1 MKYFINLCISLL
13 ACIAFSACSSD
24 DPIDDTPPTPSQP
37 AQHSDD
43 KWEVVILGDITRG
56 FTFDG
61 SNASI
66 TFNTTETIYVEYNGE
81 AVGSL
86 HPAENA
92 QTTILSGWLKTVNYE
107 AGQKLTLYYYG
118 PDKTSAPTYTGQEGT
133 TAYIQSNYA
142 YSKAEATITGV
153 DTGAHKLTIE
163 KANFKGQQAIVQ
175 FQFDKA
181 LSANDVITITGS
193 NINNASVTLPA
204 AVSANA
210 SIYVALP
217 VTNNTTAAKLT
228 FAINHGGTAGYY
240 TGESSSKAI
249 ENGKYYTGA
258 SITLTQ
264 WDGQYGT
271 SHTSSGTTPAGTGI
285 IVNRDS
291 EYGAG
296 QSW

>member
-1 MKYFINLCISLL
+1 MKYLINLCISLL

-24 DPIDDTPPTPSQP
+24 DPIDDTPPTPNQP
-37 AQHSDD
+37 AQHNDD
-43 KWEVVILGDITRG
+43 KWEVEILGDITRG

-61 SNASI
+61 DDASI
-66 TFNTTETIYVEYNGE
+66 TFNTSETIYVEYNGE

-86 HPAENA
+86 HPAEDA
-92 QTTILSGWLKTVNYE
+92 QTTILSGWLKTVNYV
-107 AGQKLTLYYYG
+107 ANQKLTLYYYG
-118 PDKTSAPTYTGQEGT
+118 PDKTSAPTYTDQAGT
-133 TAYIQSNYA
+133 ATYIQSNYA

-163 KANFKGQQAIVQ
+163 KANFKGQQAIVE
-175 FQFDKA
+175 FKFDKA

-193 NINNASVTLPA
+193 NISTASVTLPA

-217 VTNNTTAAKLT
+217 VTSASAAALN
-228 FAINHGGTAGYY
+228 FIINHEGTAGYFNGAS
-240 TGESSSKAI
+240 TAKAI
-249 ENGKYYTGA
+249 ANGKYYTGA
-258 SITLTQ
+258 SIALTQ
-264 WDGQYGT
+264 WDNKYGT